1 MCREAKHVIARAG
14 GGFCYY
20 FNSTIGIAMSSPVK
34 SAQLKPKATT
44 ATSRRSAPGHA
55 KPGEFNPLSLA
66 RFDCTHAALSTLPRE
81 GLPEVAFA
89 GRSNAGKSSAINVL
103 CGQKQLAF
111 ASKTPGRT
119 QHFNYFAVPAS
130 GKADAAVQ
138 GFLVDLPGYGF
149 AQVGQGV
156 KTRWSEMFSRY
167 LDGRQVLTGVVL
179 MMDIRRP
186 LTDLDQQ
193 LVDIVL
199 PAGRP
204 LLALLT
210 KADKVNRQ
218 AQTDAVK
225 MVQAALGLSSGNT
238 DLVTVLPFSS
248 SHRINVEPAIAH
260 VCGWLGLESQSAR
273 STSPLP
279 PAGEASSESPLP
291 RAGEG

>member
-1 MCREAKHVIARAG
+1 MPTAPKTAQPRA
-14 GGFCYY
+14 
-20 FNSTIGIAMSSPVK
+20 
-34 SAQLKPKATT
+34 ATT
-44 ATSRRSAPGHA
+44 RHSATQGE

-130 GKADAAVQ
+130 GKAGAPVS

-149 AQVGQGV
+149 AQVGQGI

-179 MMDIRRP
+179 LMDIRHP

-193 LVDIVL
+193 LVDVVL

-204 LLALLT
+204 LLVLLT

-218 AQTDAVK
+218 TQIDAVK
-225 MVQAALGLSSGNT
+225 QVEAALGIAAGST
-238 DLVTVLPFSS
+238 ALVKVLPFSS

-260 VCGWLGLESQSAR
+260 VCGWLGLQ
-273 STSPLP
+273 P
-279 PAGEASSESPLP
+279 GETKP
-291 RAGEG
+291 